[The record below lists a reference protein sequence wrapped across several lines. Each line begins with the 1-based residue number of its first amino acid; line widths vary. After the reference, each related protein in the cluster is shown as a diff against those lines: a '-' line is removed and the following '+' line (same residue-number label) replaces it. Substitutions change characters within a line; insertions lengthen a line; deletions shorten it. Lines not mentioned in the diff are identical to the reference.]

1 MPAATKRAAAKAEA
15 ATDAVTEAAD
25 AVMEKTTAVI
35 ERTQQALDDVADTVA
50 PKIGGERS
58 KLPPVLQ
65 FPLAVT
71 LSFAM
76 ASLGYSLLGE
86 VTKGELAAVSKSQ
99 DTWGEVGVL
108 AAWRL

>member
-1 MPAATKRAAAKAEA
+1 MAKTTPTMRRAAAKAEA
-15 ATDAVTEAAD
+15 AESAVAEKAQAALDAVAD
-25 AVMEKTTAVI
+25 APSLPVVRRPNGAH
-35 ERTQQALDDVADTVA
+35 
-50 PKIGGERS
+50 RS
-58 KLPPVLQ
+58 KLPVVLQ

-86 VTKGELAAVSKSQ
+86 VTKGELASVSRSQ

-108 AAWRL
+108 AAWRV